1 MESETV
7 APLFLR
13 PCAGF
18 GNRIRAIASGL
29 CAAEDTG
36 RKLTITWAEE
46 PAWSGNFYDYLNG
59 PALVVPVPRPLKG
72 EQMCVKESEW
82 DVIRRKTPST
92 DPIIIGSYAKF
103 YEPDRERWLT
113 HLRSL
118 RPSEAMMVR
127 AGIVKE
133 NMPPNYVGVH
143 IRRTDNTQSI
153 RESPTNAFIEKL
165 REFPETTHF
174 FVASDDDR
182 ERLRLSAAFPE
193 RVHTG
198 ANILD
203 RTSREG
209 CREAFLDFLLLS
221 GAIEII
227 GSFYSSFSEMA
238 AAYGACPLTII
249 QVPSASASASAAEA
263 SA

>member
-1 MESETV
+1 MD

-36 RKLTITWAEE
+36 RKLTITWIEE
-46 PAWSGNFYDYLNG
+46 PAWSGNFYDYLNS
-59 PALVVPVPRPLKG
+59 PVLVVPVPRPLKG

-82 DVIRRKTPST
+82 EVIRKTPLTQS
-92 DPIIIGSYAKF
+92 IVIGSYAKF
-103 YEPDRERWLT
+103 YEPDKERWLA

-118 RPSEAMMVR
+118 KPSEAMMVR
-127 AGIVKE
+127 AGIIKE
-133 NMPPNYVGVH
+133 RMPQKYVGVH
-143 IRRTDNTQSI
+143 IRRTDNTQAI
-153 RESPTNAFIEKL
+153 RESPTSAFIEKM

-182 ERLRLSAAFPE
+182 ERLRLCTAFPE

-221 GAIEII
+221 GATEII

-238 AAYGACPLTII
+238 AAYGSCPLTII
-249 QVPSASASASAAEA
+249 QVAAA
-263 SA
+263 AAAAGDA